1 MTQTAVPTTDDDDD
15 SVPMAELVI
24 EEKDAGF
31 SGDIEKGAIAA
42 VDDENDSD
50 SDVISSDDDK

>member
-1 MTQTAVPTTDDDDD
+1 
-15 SVPMAELVI
+15 MAELVI

-50 SDVISSDDDK
+50 SDVISSDDDNN